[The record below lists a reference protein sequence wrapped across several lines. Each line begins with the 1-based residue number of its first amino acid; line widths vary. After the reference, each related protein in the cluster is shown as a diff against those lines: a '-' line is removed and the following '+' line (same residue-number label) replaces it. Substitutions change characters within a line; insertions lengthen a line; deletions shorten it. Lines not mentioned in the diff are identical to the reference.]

1 MAPSLFSSARWP
13 QLAVL
18 CLALFPASIMAEEKP
33 ASHYYVRNLPGVPKD
48 SPPVKMHAG
57 HIEVTP
63 EHNGNLFFWHYQNR
77 HIANKQRTVI
87 WLNGGPGCSSEDG
100 AMMEIG
106 PYRVKDEKTLTMNEG
121 SWHEFANLLFVDNPV
136 GTGFSYV
143 DTDSYISE
151 LDTMADNFVT
161 FLTKFFEIFPE
172 YELDDLYIAGESYA
186 GQYIPY
192 IARAILDANKNRGAN
207 AWNLR
212 GLLIGNGWVSPKEQY
227 ESYIPFA
234 VEKGLFDKDS
244 DIYSKLQKDLRMCQ
258 NRLTGSP
265 GAIDYPECEKVLSNM
280 LALTKSGN
288 GDKACVNMYDVRLR
302 DSYPSCG
309 MN

>member
-1 MAPSLFSSARWP
+1 LHQLSPYPITIFRSPIVILRSGPGKIEATVAYIIDRTLSPLRRRKRLPSCTMAPSLFSSARWH

-33 ASHYYVRNLPGVPKD
+33 ASRYYVRNLPGIPKD

-57 HIEVTP
+57 HIEITP
-63 EHNGNLFFWHYQNR
+63 EHNGNLFFWHFQNR

-143 DTDSYISE
+143 DTDSYITE
-151 LDTMADNFVT
+151 LDTMADNFIT

-172 YELDDLYIAGESYA
+172 YELDDVSTVALL
-186 GQYIPY
+186 P
-192 IARAILDANKNRGAN
+192 
-207 AWNLR
+207 LR
-212 GLLIGNGWVSPKEQY
+212 S
-227 ESYIPFA
+227 
-234 VEKGLFDKDS
+234 
-244 DIYSKLQKDLRMCQ
+244 LR
-258 NRLTGSP
+258 
-265 GAIDYPECEKVLSNM
+265 
-280 LALTKSGN
+280 
-288 GDKACVNMYDVRLR
+288 
-302 DSYPSCG
+302 
-309 MN
+309 